1 MSAVVKLE
9 PIVHS
14 WDSFE
19 AASGIGHIT
28 DERSYDRVATLADAL
43 VEHGAMDEEH
53 PQHSLFMLLTDLIY
67 AYDQRHYPQAEVRGV
82 DLVRFLMEQHGLK
95 QNQLPEIG
103 AQSVVS
109 DILSG
114 KRELTVNH
122 IRGLSRR
129 FGIDPSAFF

>member
-1 MSAVVKLE
+1 
-9 PIVHS
+9 
-14 WDSFE
+14 
-19 AASGIGHIT
+19 
-28 DERSYDRVATLADAL
+28 
-43 VEHGAMDEEH
+43 
-53 PQHSLFMLLTDLIY
+53 
-67 AYDQRHYPQAEVRGV
+67 
-82 DLVRFLMEQHGLK
+82 MEQHGLK